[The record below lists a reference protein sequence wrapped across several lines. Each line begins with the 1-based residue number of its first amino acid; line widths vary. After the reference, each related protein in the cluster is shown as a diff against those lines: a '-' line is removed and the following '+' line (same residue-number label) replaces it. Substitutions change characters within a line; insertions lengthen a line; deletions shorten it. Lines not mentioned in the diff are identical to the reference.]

1 MATRTKKYWLANN
14 PNAEITNAEVV
25 ALGDQTET
33 ELDLLDGASAGTV
46 ANSKAVIY
54 SSAGQVKATSFNGA
68 EGVLYANSGV
78 VTSGAV
84 WDSGAMTMPANSI
97 ITDLGV
103 VCTTLVAAGSG
114 TYGTR
119 FGVSAGTDA
128 TYSAAIADNI
138 KGTSTS
144 VAVGKGVSS
153 VATTTTSLGGAAVL
167 VLAADSVY
175 VAAGDEIFGR
185 VTSSAGSITGGA
197 FTFWVKYM
205 QVA

>member
-1 MATRTKKYWLANN
+1 
-14 PNAEITNAEVV
+14 
-25 ALGDQTET
+25 
-33 ELDLLDGASAGTV
+33 
-46 ANSKAVIY
+46 
-54 SSAGQVKATSFNGA
+54 
-68 EGVLYANSGV
+68 
-78 VTSGAV
+78 
-84 WDSGAMTMPANSI
+84 MTMPANSI

-103 VCTTLVAAGSG
+103 VCTTLVAAGNG

-119 FGVSAGTDA
+119 FGVSAGADA

-153 VATTTTSLGGAAVL
+153 VATATTSMGGAAVL

-185 VTSSAGSITGGA
+185 ITASGGSITGGA
-197 FTFWVKYM
+197 FTFFVKYI